1 MVSTITLRRY
11 IEQCDEIIALENIDA
26 AKEMQTEILAVFGTD
41 IKGLKSGLTN
51 YSFVG
56 AISSFDGKIT
66 CVGDKVDFIKDLKIL
81 RSHLQAE
88 LEKIEPPIAEEDMR
102 TEIFISHRS
111 TDAPVAEM
119 IKDFLVAT
127 GIPNDRIFCS
137 SLPAND
143 VNEQISRE
151 VKKHLKN
158 TIINIL
164 ILSRDYY
171 ESPYCLNEAGVAW
184 YLDEVLAIPIGL
196 PEIDPKGMI
205 GFLNGDYKLRRLDND
220 GDISYLYDQ
229 AQGRLNTSTEKHSV
243 ITQETQ
249 KLKEKYKK
257 HIESRED
264 SIPSDSVEIET
275 SWDGG
280 GGSSD
285 PFDYP
290 PIQLHASVMLF
301 FAAEDGGEILV
312 KTTLSGTSFNAG
324 KVCLNKSNEPREIA
338 KWDAA
343 VNQLLMSGYI
353 KKTGRKDS
361 LFQVTEKG
369 YNISDSFK
377 LDNELDSSM
386 TPDQIFAMFDEGAIQ

>member
-11 IEQCDEIIALENIDA
+11 IAQCDEIIAFENIEA
-26 AKEMQTEILAVFGTD
+26 AKEKQTEILAVFGTD

-51 YSFVG
+51 YSLVG
-56 AISSFDGKIT
+56 AVSSFDGKT
-66 CVGDKVDFIKDLKIL
+66 TYVGDEVDYIKDLKIL
-81 RSHLQAE
+81 RNHLQAE
-88 LEKIEPPIAEEDMR
+88 LEKIEPPIEEKDIR

-111 TDAPVAEM
+111 TDALFAEM

-143 VNEQISRE
+143 VDEQISRE
-151 VKKHLKN
+151 IKIHLKN
-158 TIINIL
+158 AIINIL

-196 PEIDPKGMI
+196 PEIDHKGMI

-220 GDISYLYDQ
+220 CDISYLYDQ
-229 AQGRLNTSTEKHSV
+229 AQGRLNTTMVKHSV
-243 ITQETQ
+243 ITQETL

-257 HIESRED
+257 HIESREN
-264 SIPSDSVEIET
+264 STPSDSVEIEA
-275 SWDGG
+275 SWDGER
-280 GGSSD
+280 GSSD

-301 FAAEDGGEILV
+301 FAAESGGKILV
-312 KTTLSGTSFNAG
+312 TTTLSGTSFNAG

-338 KWDAA
+338 KWDTA
-343 VNQLLMSGYI
+343 VSQLLKGGYI
-353 KKTGRKDS
+353 KKIGRKDP
-361 LFQVTEKG
+361 LFHVTEKG

-377 LDNELDSSM
+377 ADNGLDSSM
-386 TPDQIFAMFDEGAIQ
+386 TPDQIFAIFEER